1 MTEENYKNG
10 TNNKQDVE
18 IAGMKKDISWLVKE
32 FGEMKL
38 QMTNHIPTE
47 LKEIRKDIK
56 DNCVRK
62 NDFIVG
68 IVGVIA
74 IQVLLKFFL

>member
-1 MTEENYKNG
+1 MTENFSNG
-10 TNNKQDVE
+10 TNHKQDID
-18 IAGMKKDISWLVKE
+18 IAGIKTDVAWLKIEFKE
-32 FGEMKL
+32 MQL
-38 QMTNHIPTE
+38 QLTNHIPTE

-68 IVGVIA
+68 IIGVIM
-74 IQVLLKFFL
+74 IQILLKFFL

>member
-1 MTEENYKNG
+1 MADPDYKNG
-10 TNNKQDVE
+10 NNNRQDID
-18 IAGMKKDISWLVKE
+18 IAGIKTDIAWLKKE
-32 FGEMKL
+32 FVDMRL
-38 QMTNHIPTE
+38 QLTNHIPTE

-56 DNCVRK
+56 ENCVRK

-68 IVGVIA
+68 IIGVVA